1 MNKITTKKIGKKE
14 RSTERKS
21 APIFNYKNI
30 VVFETISCPQYLS
43 FNLKQIFHSRV
54 IAPVFAADVAVA
66 VDQNYQKKQLVA
78 LMILISE

>member
-1 MNKITTKKIGKKE
+1 LKQYLAYKE
-14 RSTERKS
+14 LILNNQIKATNRLNN
-21 APIFNYKNI
+21 FCNN
-30 VVFETISCPQYLS
+30 PQYLS